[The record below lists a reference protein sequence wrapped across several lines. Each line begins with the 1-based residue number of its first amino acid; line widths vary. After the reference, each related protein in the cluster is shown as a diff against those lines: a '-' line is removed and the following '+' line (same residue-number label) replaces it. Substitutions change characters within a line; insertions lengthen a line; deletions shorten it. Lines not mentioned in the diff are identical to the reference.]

1 MPNHEQYM
9 HRCLQLAALAQ
20 KHVAPNPMVGAVLV
34 YNDQIIGEGFHQQY
48 GQAHAEV
55 NCLAS
60 VADEHRHLIPESTL
74 YVSLEPCAH
83 FGKTPPCADLIVRE
97 KIRNVIVASVDPFS
111 KVSGRGI
118 ERIRATGATVQVGCL
133 AAAAAALNKRFFF
146 YHKEQR
152 PYIILKWAAS
162 ANGMVSYA
170 DRTPVAI
177 SSAQTNRLVH
187 RWRAEEQAI
196 LIGAGTAISDDP
208 MLNVRYG
215 DGKHPVKLLIDP
227 HGRVPK
233 TNRLFNDQ
241 AEAIVYSNQLEPDL
255 PVLPQVLND
264 AYERQLL
271 SVLVEG
277 GSKTLQAF
285 IDANLWNEIRVIRSQ
300 TVQIKDGYAAPVLRN
315 AVLQQQFTLG
325 TDQISIYH
333 PGSSGE

>member
-111 KVSGRGI
+111 KVAGRGI

-152 PYIILKWAAS
+152 PYIILKWAES

-170 DRTPVAI
+170 DRSPVAI

-208 MLNVRYG
+208 MLNVRYC
-215 DGKHPVKLLIDP
+215 DGRQPVKLLIDP
-227 HGRVPK
+227 YGRVPK

-241 AEAIVYSNQLEPDL
+241 ADTVVYSNQLEPDL

-271 SVLVEG
+271 SILVEG
-277 GSKTLQAF
+277 GTKTLQAF
-285 IDANLWNEIRVIRSQ
+285 IDENLWNEIRVSRSQ

-325 TDQISIYH
+325 TDQISIYQ
-333 PGSSGE
+333 PGSSRE